1 MAPISIKIS
10 DNGMEARISITTA
23 GNSFPSKS
31 EIYSEIKKAGIE
43 FGIKHSVIREIIAN
57 QKNVRD
63 VVMARGKDSSSLLK
77 ENLIWYVDLAEYYKP
92 KITSEGK
99 ADFKQL
105 KQIELVKKDQEL
117 VSQIPLQQ
125 PIQGRLV
132 TGAEVEIR
140 ANFLEQ
146 LKGKNIGISNDGLT
160 LYSLINGCAF
170 WKSERLNVDNI
181 YHVAG
186 DVDYRT
192 GNVDFNGTVLIDG
205 DVRSGF
211 RVNASGSIYI
221 NGNVEAAEIYS
232 ENGDVIIKSGVLG
245 KGRAKILASGNL
257 HCRFLQDA
265 TVGVK
270 KDVIIERYAINSG
283 ISASGK
289 VYLIQNEGLIR
300 GGKTFADDGMKALE
314 VGSPQNIS
322 TDIGISSISKPEDDA
337 EQWQLDSLI
346 EESRAKLTHI
356 SKKVEFLKLL
366 EKRMNKLSQEKEN
379 DLLSSI
385 KQIEEIEDRIKEI
398 EQKKQ
403 IILEKSLQSES
414 DKTIRIHKTIHRGVV
429 ITIGDLQYL
438 NEKSVDNT
446 KIYRRG
452 NQIYIERCGDII

>member
-1 MAPISIKIS
+1 MTPISVKIS
-10 DNGMEARISITTA
+10 DNGMEAKISIVND
-23 GNSFPSKS
+23 GNSFPSEG
-31 EIYSEIKKAGIE
+31 EIYTEIKKAGIE
-43 FGIKHSVIREIIAN
+43 FGTDHTAIREIIAN
-57 QKNVRD
+57 QKSVRD
-63 VVMARGKDSSSLLK
+63 VVIARGLDSSNLLK

-105 KQIELVKKDQEL
+105 KQIELVKKNQEL
-117 VSQIPLQQ
+117 VSQIPLQK

-132 TGAEVEIR
+132 TGKEVGIQP
-140 ANFLEQ
+140 NFLEQ
-146 LKGKNIGISNDGLT
+146 IKGKNIGVSEDGLT
-160 LYSLINGCAF
+160 LFSLIDGCAF

-186 DVDYRT
+186 NVDYRT

-211 RVNASGSIYI
+211 RVNATGSIYI

-232 ENGDVIIKSGVLG
+232 ENGDVIVKSGILG
-245 KGRAKILASGNL
+245 KGRAKILAGGNL

-265 TVGVK
+265 TIGVK
-270 KDVIIERYAINSG
+270 KDVIIEHYAINSG
-283 ISASGK
+283 ISAGGK

-314 VGSPQNIS
+314 VGSPQHIS
-322 TDIGISSISKPEDDA
+322 TDIGISSTTKLDDDA

-346 EESRAKLTHI
+346 AESRAKLSHI
-356 SKKVEFLKLL
+356 TKKVEFLKLL
-366 EKRMNKLSQEKEN
+366 EKRLTKLSREKED
-379 DLLSSI
+379 DLVSSI

-398 EQKKQ
+398 EGKKQ
-403 IILEKSLQSES
+403 IILEKSLRCES
-414 DKTIRIHKTIHRGVV
+414 DKNIRIHKTIHRGVV
-429 ITIGDLQYL
+429 ITIGDLQYC
-438 NEKSVDNT
+438 NEQSINDT

-452 NQIYIERCGDII
+452 NQIYIERCGDVI